1 MALQPVLFVDQRP
14 ATAITIPSVSTEL
27 LKTTGLRSVGRQGT
41 LRWTCLIRRLTRI
54 TRLRDR
60 VMTMAVAKGRTTDK
74 TPAPTPSM
82 LRISS
87 GKLPHD
93 LGGRTHQL
101 CGL

>member
-1 MALQPVLFVDQRP
+1 MALQPVLLADYRR
-14 ATAITIPSVSTEL
+14 AAAVSTLSAYTEL
-27 LKTTGLRSVGRQGT
+27 LKTTGLLSVGRQGT
-41 LRWTCLIRRLTRI
+41 LLWTYLIRRLTRI

-60 VMTMAVAKGRTTDK
+60 VMPMAVAKDKTTDK